1 MLSVKLYNGFHD
13 IRSRK
18 NPMTAAPDCA
28 ILTRY
33 GFRTLLFTKIAMD
46 TAKTKLIKG
55 VHTMAQTIP
64 NRKELAKEYTWNLAD
79 LFPSDDAWRAEYARM
94 RETLA
99 KLSDY
104 QGRLGESAE
113 TLLAFLQLQDKLEE
127 DGDRLLSYAFRK
139 TDEDTRNPVYQEMSA
154 QAHHLLVESEQ
165 ALAFQT
171 PELLAI
177 DAGRLE
183 SFYQAVPALEHYRL
197 LLTRILRKKDH
208 TLSGEGEGLLAASG
222 SMGQAPGNIFSL
234 LNNADLTF
242 DDAVD
247 SQGNRH
253 PVSHGNYGPL
263 LESPDRTLR
272 ESAFRSLYAGYG
284 KLKNT
289 CSAVLSA
296 QMKQLQFFA
305 EARRYPSALHAAL
318 AETEVPVEIYHNL
331 IETVHKHLPTMHR
344 YVRLR
349 KQLLGVDK
357 LHYYDLYTPMVADQ
371 RMEVPFEQGKEL
383 ARAALA
389 PLGEDYLRVLNE
401 GFENRWLDVY
411 ENQGKRSGAYS
422 AGVYGVHPYVLLNY
436 TDTLSD
442 AFTLVHEMGHAL
454 HSYLSNHHQSVTYA
468 GYKIFVAEVAS
479 TCNEALL
486 IHHLLD
492 GAQDPKRRAYLINH
506 FLERFRATL
515 YRQTMFAEFELWCSE
530 QTRQGNALTADAL
543 CTKYAELNRLYYGED
558 IEADPE
564 IALEWAR
571 IPHFYYNF
579 YVYQYATGFASAVAL
594 SRRILR
600 EGQPAVEDYLRF
612 LSGGCS
618 ADPVTLLQGA
628 GVDLSTPAPIDD
640 ALQYFSRL
648 LDELESLMTP

>member
-1 MLSVKLYNGFHD
+1 MAKM
-13 IRSRK
+13 I
-18 NPMTAAPDCA
+18 P
-28 ILTRY
+28 TRNEV
-33 GFRTLLFTKIAMD
+33 A
-46 TAKTKLIKG
+46 
-55 VHTMAQTIP
+55 
-64 NRKELAKEYTWNLAD
+64 EEYTWKLSD
-79 LFPSDDAWRAEYARM
+79 LFPNDDAWRTEFSRLH
-94 RETLA
+94 ETMA
-99 KLSDY
+99 QLSSY
-104 QGRLGESAE
+104 KGHLGESAQ
-113 TLLAFLQLQDKLEE
+113 TLLAFLRLQDQMEV

-139 TDEDTRNPVYQEMSA
+139 TDEDTRAPAYQEMSA
-154 QAHHLLVESEQ
+154 QAHNFVVELEQ
-165 ALAFQT
+165 ALSFET

-177 DAGRLE
+177 DEERLA
-183 SFYQAVPALEHYRL
+183 SFYQSAPELEHYRL
-197 LLTRILRKKDH
+197 LLTRIRRKKEH
-208 TLSGEGEGLLAASG
+208 TLSAEGEELLASAG
-222 SMGQAPGNIFSL
+222 SMGQAPGSIFSL

-242 DDAVD
+242 ADAVD
-247 SQGNRH
+247 SQGSRH
-253 PVSHGNYGPL
+253 PVTHGSYIPL
-263 LESPDRTLR
+263 MESPDRTLR

-284 KLKNT
+284 ALKNT

-331 IETVHKHLPTMHR
+331 IETVHQHLPTMHR

-349 KQLLGVDK
+349 KKLLGLDQ
-357 LHYYDLYTPMVADQ
+357 LHYYDLYAPMVADEQ
-371 RMEVPFEQGKEL
+371 MEVPFTTGKDL

-389 PLGEDYLRVLNE
+389 PLGEEYLRMLNE
-401 GFENRWLDVY
+401 GFDNRWIDVY

-422 AGVYGVHPYVLLNY
+422 AGVYGVHPFVLLNY

-454 HSYLSNHHQSVTYA
+454 HSYLSNHHQSPTYA

-486 IHHLLD
+486 IHHLLN
-492 GAQDPKRRAYLINH
+492 GTKEPKRRAYLINH

-530 QTRQGNALTADAL
+530 QTQQGRALTADTL
-543 CTKYAELNRLYYGED
+543 CAKYGELNRLYYGED

-571 IPHFYYNF
+571 IPHFYYNI

-594 SRRILR
+594 SQRILK
-600 EGQPAVEDYLRF
+600 EGKPAVDDYLRF

-618 ADPVTLLQGA
+618 SDPVTLLQGA
-628 GVDLSTPAPIDD
+628 GVDLSTPAPISD
-640 ALQYFSRL
+640 ALRYFDHL
-648 LDELESLMTP
+648 LGEMESLLGV